1 LHLIRECP
9 KTLVTQ
15 FSTDAIQLYSYHA
28 QSNNALPDR
37 GGVNQQLALVM
48 EAFAVIRDE
57 SIKVQK
63 VRMEEEEEKNKKK
76 QKNTAPR
83 GVTNRG

>member
-1 LHLIRECP
+1 
-9 KTLVTQ
+9 
-15 FSTDAIQLYSYHA
+15 
-28 QSNNALPDR
+28 
-37 GGVNQQLALVM
+37 M

-63 VRMEEEEEKNKKK
+63 VRFEEEEDKNKKK
-76 QKNTAPR
+76 QSKNKNTAPR

>member
-1 LHLIRECP
+1 
-9 KTLVTQ
+9 
-15 FSTDAIQLYSYHA
+15 
-28 QSNNALPDR
+28 
-37 GGVNQQLALVM
+37 M